1 MAKEALDLNMLS
13 LDQQIFERIK
23 KAQNILI
30 TFNNQW
36 HGDAVASALAL
47 FLFIKKLDKQV
58 EVIAEKTEQGNL
70 FNFLPHYDS
79 ISKTL
84 ENLRKFIITLDT
96 TNSEVGKVK
105 YRSEKNFLEFIIYP
119 KNGFFSHENIKSKS
133 GEFKYDLIITVDTP
147 DLEMLGKIY
156 EKDAEFFYQVPIIN
170 IDHHSNNEEYGQV
183 NKIELTAIAT
193 SEILFNL
200 LHEYSKDLI
209 DDNIATC
216 LLAGII
222 SKTKNYKTQN
232 ITPQALSISSQL
244 ITMGARREQIVAK
257 LYRSRTLN
265 ILKLWG
271 RVLARLTSSLENKLV
286 WSVLTTADFAKTNTS
301 EEDLRE
307 VIDELIINIPQSKVV
322 VIIHEQNESPEN
334 SSTKAIIYTMKN
346 INALDLVKKWNPD
359 GSRDFAS
366 ITVAMKPQEAETEI
380 IKHIKEGLAKI
391 TA

>member
-1 MAKEALDLNMLS
+1 MLS
-13 LDQQIFERIK
+13 LEQQIFERIK

-36 HGDAVASALAL
+36 NGDAIASALAL

-58 EVIAEKTEQGNL
+58 EVIAEKTEQGDL
-70 FNFLPHYDS
+70 FNFLPHYET
-79 ISKTL
+79 IGKTL

-119 KNGFFSHENIKSKS
+119 KSGFFAHENIKSKS

-147 DLEMLGKIY
+147 DLETLGKIY
-156 EKDAEFFYQVPIIN
+156 EKDTEFFYQVPIIN

-193 SEILFNL
+193 SEIIFNLFN
-200 LHEYSKDLI
+200 EYSKDLI

-216 LLAGII
+216 LLTGII

-232 ITPQALSISSQL
+232 ITPQALSISSEL

-271 RVLARLTSSLENKLV
+271 RVLARLQSSLENKLV
-286 WSVLTTADFAKTNTS
+286 WSVLTMTDFAKTNTS
-301 EEDLRE
+301 EEDLHE

-322 VIIHEQNESPEN
+322 VIIYEQSESEEN
-334 SSTKAIIYTMKN
+334 ASSKAIIYTMKN
-346 INALDLVKKWNPD
+346 INALDLVKKWSPE
-359 GSRDFAS
+359 GSRDFAR
-366 ITVAMKPQEAETEI
+366 ITLAMKPQEAETEI
-380 IKHIKEGLAKI
+380 IKYIKEGLAKI